1 MSASSPARPARERLR
16 RASDASAW
24 RSDDGSI
31 LPLVAGFATLGLVVV
46 LLVTAATSLYLERKR
61 LLSLADGAA
70 LVGAES
76 FALDDVELVGDE
88 VRPRLTS
95 AAVARD
101 VVDYLRE
108 APMGGLEDVRLER
121 AATDDGATAVV
132 SLSSYWRPPV
142 VTLFVPEGIRIDV
155 SAEARSVVRR

>member
-1 MSASSPARPARERLR
+1 MTAAHGRRCRSLDRP
-16 RASDASAW
+16 RADVHA
-24 RSDDGSI
+24 DDGSI
-31 LPLVAGFATLGLVVV
+31 LPLIAGFASLGLVIV

-61 LLSLADGAA
+61 LLTLADGAA

-76 FALDDVELVGDE
+76 FELDDVELDGDE
-88 VRPRLTS
+88 LRPRLTS
-95 AAVARD
+95 SAVARD
-101 VVDYLRE
+101 VVAYLRE
-108 APMGGLEDVRLER
+108 APLGGLEDVRLER
-121 AATDDGATAVV
+121 AATDDGSTAVV